1 MSTAIAVLRRRLP
14 SGVQLRE
21 WRDGW
26 LFAMP
31 FILGV
36 LLFWVGP
43 MLYSLFLV
51 TQEWDMIVPPQF
63 VGLGN
68 FRRLLEDPLV
78 GQALWNTVYYTFIGV
93 PLQLIVAFALAV
105 TLNQKL
111 RGESIYRTIFY
122 LPAITPAVA
131 SAVVWTQMFNTDF
144 GVINSF
150 LRTFGVEPIKWLWDP
165 KIAKPAFILMSL
177 WAVGPQTVIFLTGLQ
192 SVPQVLM
199 EAAHIDGAGSW
210 SRFWNV
216 TVPMVSPVILFNLV
230 MGIIG
235 SFQVFTSA
243 FVMTAGGPQNATLFM
258 VLYLYQNGFRF
269 FRMGYAAT
277 LAWVLFAI
285 IMAFTMIQLRI
296 AGRWVYYEV
305 Q

>member
-1 MSTAIAVLRRRLP
+1 
-14 SGVQLRE
+14 
-21 WRDGW
+21 
-26 LFAMP
+26 MP